1 MVAKHIPRS
10 GKDSYSRQSLR
21 RNCQLEHDY
30 VNLDVTRSSYYRVSP
45 RFEPVDADLDAST
58 REDLGL
64 AVRHRD
70 VAPVD
75 HDGPQEGAA
84 LPSARRRPKQTLLPK
99 IFIPISLE
107 IFLYTKSFLM
117 LLY

>member
-75 HDGPQEGAA
+75 HDGPQGGAA
-84 LPSARRRPKQTLLPK
+84 LPGARRRPKQKFLSK
-99 IFIPISLE
+99 IFILISLE
-107 IFLYTKSFLM
+107 ILKYTKSILNR
-117 LLY
+117 Y